1 MQPLQLSPR
10 YSEALPMYYRLQQTL
25 IDKIIC
31 QDWKAGMQLP
41 SEREIAATMGISVGT
56 VRKALENMVHKG
68 YLSRIQGK
76 GTFVAENTLDRNN
89 VKYYRLR
96 KSLTDQDTSLRVRTI
111 SIAKASRTD
120 PVISD
125 FSPAP
130 DIQEFLK
137 VSRVFLGKDGETF
150 CPVVMSES
158 YIPLPFGE
166 GLMNISPAEMEELSL
181 YLLIEKYCHFP
192 VLRSCEQL
200 GVECASRDVAHYLE
214 EKEGTPM
221 IRSNMLSMTYE
232 DRIVEFRRSLIRPCP
247 FGLMRFHVFRK

>member
-31 QDWKAGMQLP
+31 QDWKSGMQLP

-120 PVISD
+120 PSSAI
-125 FSPAP
+125 
-130 DIQEFLK
+130 
-137 VSRVFLGKDGETF
+137 
-150 CPVVMSES
+150 
-158 YIPLPFGE
+158 
-166 GLMNISPAEMEELSL
+166 
-181 YLLIEKYCHFP
+181 
-192 VLRSCEQL
+192 
-200 GVECASRDVAHYLE
+200 
-214 EKEGTPM
+214 
-221 IRSNMLSMTYE
+221 
-232 DRIVEFRRSLIRPCP
+232 FRRRRTSRSSSRSAVCSWGRTARRSVPSS
-247 FGLMRFHVFRK
+247 

>member
-111 SIAKASRTD
+111 
-120 PVISD
+120 
-125 FSPAP
+125 
-130 DIQEFLK
+130 
-137 VSRVFLGKDGETF
+137 
-150 CPVVMSES
+150 
-158 YIPLPFGE
+158 
-166 GLMNISPAEMEELSL
+166 
-181 YLLIEKYCHFP
+181 
-192 VLRSCEQL
+192 
-200 GVECASRDVAHYLE
+200 
-214 EKEGTPM
+214 
-221 IRSNMLSMTYE
+221 
-232 DRIVEFRRSLIRPCP
+232 FRRRRTSRSSSRSAVCSWGRTARRSVPSS
-247 FGLMRFHVFRK
+247 